1 MTRSLDGWL
10 EAAIL
15 EWQYTPYAAFLFLA
29 AAVVLGLAAY
39 LVRYRGAPGAVA
51 LAAMLVAAGVWD
63 LGAGLELSAAG
74 LDGKL
79 LWAKFQYLGIATIAV
94 AWLAF
99 SLQYT
104 GRERW
109 LSRRR
114 LALLCVPPAV
124 TLLLVA
130 TNEAHGLIW
139 PATELVREDGIWDL
153 RLAHGAGFWVQW
165 GYSYVL
171 LLIGTVLLVST
182 LLRPSRLYRMQG
194 AVLLLGVAAPWAGN
208 AIYVSG
214 LSPLGGKDLTP
225 FGFLVCGA
233 AMTWGLTRFRLLD
246 VVPIA
251 RYAVFD
257 HMNEGVLVLDLRER
271 VVDINLA
278 AKEILRLG
286 RSEIVG
292 MEAGTLL
299 RRMQTVPGTEREC
312 GSREVS
318 IGEGEERRNYA
329 IESSRVL
336 DKRGEQRG
344 VILLLRDNTEKQ
356 RAQEALRQSEERYR
370 AVVEQ
375 AAEGIFL
382 CDVRT
387 RCVIE
392 SNAALQRLLGYTAG
406 ELQEMR
412 LYDLIEHDPASVDDN
427 IRRIEERD
435 EYCVGERRYRRK
447 DGALLDLAVSASL
460 ISYGGREIIC
470 IVVRDITSQ
479 KALERRLEHRA
490 SHDHLTDLPNR
501 MLFMQLLE
509 EALERCAQQQ
519 SEVGLLFMDL
529 DNFKEINDSLGHDF
543 GDRLLIEVASRI
555 GGCLRP
561 GEFAS
566 RFGGDEFTAMLQ
578 GISSVEEAAAV
589 ARRIEKRLREPFV
602 VAGRGVEISAS
613 IGVVV
618 SGRAGASESAAS
630 LIHEADLAMYGAKK
644 DAASGIQVSITGP
657 RKPGARL
664 YIVPRERNA
673 RIGSSAGKKTYEP
686 DGAPRIEAG
695 GLDLPDSSLDL
706 RRE

>member
-1 MTRSLDGWL
+1 MVGGGG
-10 EAAIL
+10 L

-39 LVRYRGAPGAVA
+39 LWRYRGAPGAVA
-51 LAAMLVAAGVWD
+51 LAAMLAAAGIWD
-63 LGAGLELSAAG
+63 LGAALELSAAG

-99 SLQYT
+99 ALQYT

-109 LSRRR
+109 LSRGN
-114 LALLCVPPAV
+114 LTLLCVLPVV

-139 PATELVREDGIWDL
+139 PATELVREGGIWDL

-171 LLIGTVLLVST
+171 LLAGTVLLVST

-194 AVLLLGVAAPWAGN
+194 VVLLIGVAAPWVGN
-208 AIYVSG
+208 ALYVSG

-225 FGFLVCGA
+225 FGFMVCGA
-233 AMTWGLTRFRLLD
+233 AMTWGVTSFRLLD

-251 RYAVFD
+251 RHAVFD

-278 AKEILRLG
+278 AREILRLG
-286 RSEIVG
+286 RSEVVG
-292 MEAGTLL
+292 SEVGAVLRNME
-299 RRMQTVPGTEREC
+299 TVPGTEREC
-312 GSREVS
+312 GAREVS
-318 IGEGEERRNYA
+318 IGEGDERRDYA
-329 IESSRVL
+329 VEPSEVL
-336 DKRGEQRG
+336 DRRGGKRG
-344 VILLLRDNTEKQ
+344 VILLLRDNTEKR

-382 CDVRT
+382 CDVKT
-387 RCVIE
+387 RRIVE

-412 LYDLIEHDPASVDDN
+412 LYDLIEHDPGSIDDN
-427 IRRIEERD
+427 ILRIGERED
-435 EYCVGERRYRRK
+435 YFVGERRYRRK

-460 ISYGGREIIC
+460 ISYDGREIIC
-470 IVVRDITSQ
+470 TVVRDITLQ
-479 KALERRLEHRA
+479 KALERRLEYRA

-501 MLFMQLLE
+501 VLFMQRLE
-509 EALERCAQQQ
+509 EALERCARQQ

-561 GEFAS
+561 GDFAS
-566 RFGGDEFTAMLQ
+566 RFGGDEFTAMLE
-578 GISSVEEAAAV
+578 GISGVEEAAAV

-602 VAGRGVEISAS
+602 VDGRGVEISVS
-613 IGVVV
+613 IGVVT
-618 SGRAGASESAAS
+618 SGAAKAAESAAS
-630 LIHEADLAMYGAKK
+630 LMHKADLAMYGAKNDGK
-644 DAASGIQVSITGP
+644 SGLQVFIARP
-657 RKPGARL
+657 RTHGARL
-664 YIVPRERNA
+664 YIIPQERNDHT
-673 RIGSSAGKKTYEP
+673 GLSGGKIYEP

-695 GLDLPDSSLDL
+695 EPDPPDFSLDLP
-706 RRE
+706 RE